1 VLRATDDGKAM
12 QAARRIHAA
21 VTRELFATATGKQ
34 RIDLA
39 IGLAS
44 CSDAVSSAE
53 LLLLAAE
60 RAIGSAGQAGQM
72 IVVA

>member
-1 VLRATDDGKAM
+1 VLRATDAGKAI
-12 QAARRIHAA
+12 QAARRIYAA

-44 CSDAVSSAE
+44 CSDTASSAE
-53 LLLLAAE
+53 SLLLAAE
-60 RAIGSAGQAGQM
+60 RALGRAGQAGQM
-72 IVVA
+72 IVEA